1 MKSTAQIMMVC
12 LLSAL
17 VVGCQDNRSAKP
29 STRPTGALDSSR
41 DAGAADTEGS
51 GGTLRRADET
61 GEADANA
68 ALSADPGMDPDRDK
82 TAAEEQPSG
91 DESSEAGP
99 NDGDAE
105 PPIGS
110 DGSREPE

>member
-1 MKSTAQIMMVC
+1 MKSIARITAFS
-12 LLSAL
+12 LLTVLAL
-17 VVGCQDNRSAKP
+17 GCQDNQSAKP

-41 DAGAADTEGS
+41 DVGSADTEGS
-51 GGTLRRADET
+51 GGTLRRADDT
-61 GEADANA
+61 GEADADA
-68 ALSADPGMDPDRDK
+68 ALRADPGMDPDRDK

-99 NDGDAE
+99 NEGDAE

-110 DGSREPE
+110 EAASEPE

>member
-1 MKSTAQIMMVC
+1 MKLITRITAVF

-17 VVGCQDNRSAKP
+17 ALGCQDNQAAKP
-29 STRPTGALDSSR
+29 STSPTGALDSSR
-41 DAGAADTEGS
+41 DAAGPDTQGS
-51 GGTLRRADET
+51 GGTLRPADEPS
-61 GEADANA
+61 EVDADA
-68 ALSADPGMDPDRDK
+68 ALNADPGMDSDRDK

-99 NDGDAE
+99 NEGDAE

-110 DGSREPE
+110 DGAQERE

>member
-1 MKSTAQIMMVC
+1 MKSLARITAFC

-17 VVGCQDNRSAKP
+17 APGCQDNQSTKP

-51 GGTLRRADET
+51 GGTLRRADEAQD
-61 GEADANA
+61 ADTNA
-68 ALSADPGMDPDRDK
+68 AIHADPGMDPNRDK

-91 DESSEAGP
+91 DESSQAGP

-110 DGSREPE
+110 EGSRDPE